1 LTIKKMTLKNPTT
14 NKHHSLSDNT
24 LISIPSSSPENII
37 LHGIEQGKEIQL
49 DVGFNKIN
57 YVEEAFNEGS
67 NGKTVSIPLLEPTNK
82 ILGLKEVE

>member
-1 LTIKKMTLKNPTT
+1 MTIKKMTLKNPTT
-14 NKHHSLSDNT
+14 NKHHSLSDST
-24 LISIPSSSPENII
+24 LISIPSSSHENII

-57 YVEEAFNEGS
+57 YVEEVFNEGS